1 MRPRQ
6 WVKTGLVVMAPM
18 AAGALGNDDVPLRV
32 GLAAVAFCMLASGI
46 YPINDVR
53 DAEEDRLHPRKRHR
67 PVAAGEVS
75 AAQAIALGV
84 TLMGFGLVVCWLVRP
99 LLVLVG
105 AGYLVLTLSYT
116 LIWRHVLILDV
127 VAVGGGFVLRA
138 VAGGVAA
145 PVVLSRWFLLVISGA
160 AVFLAAAKRYAEL
173 RRPVG
178 KGRLRRRVL
187 DSYSASAATAV
198 VAYCGWASKVP
209 AVHGIP
215 WRPLTTVPFALC
227 LLRYGAIVRAGG
239 GEAPEEILLHD
250 RLLQLA
256 GIAWL
261 VLFALGVN
269 AVG

>member
-1 MRPRQ
+1 
-6 WVKTGLVVMAPM
+6 
-18 AAGALGNDDVPLRV
+18 
-32 GLAAVAFCMLASGI
+32 
-46 YPINDVR
+46 
-53 DAEEDRLHPRKRHR
+53 
-67 PVAAGEVS
+67 
-75 AAQAIALGV
+75 
-84 TLMGFGLVVCWLVRP
+84 
-99 LLVLVG
+99 
-105 AGYLVLTLSYT
+105 
-116 LIWRHVLILDV
+116 
-127 VAVGGGFVLRA
+127 
-138 VAGGVAA
+138 
-145 PVVLSRWFLLVISGA
+145 VISGA

-187 DSYSASAATAV
+187 DSYSLPLLRLILGASAATAV